1 MAVRFATNV
10 PLTLGFPFGDFRE
23 VQGQHGLQYLY
34 TVQLNGDPREK
45 LYATPALHRELQAC
59 GMGAGALFTITKLD
73 GTGGR
78 HWRVEQGAPAGAD
91 NGHAALPP
99 APAPGV
105 NLGSPHAVSEPAQA
119 AVSSPP
125 AERPPGNGRAGPS
138 AANGR
143 TVSVPLDFGTLE
155 QMLGHCVA
163 ASSRVCRSLSTEAR
177 FTPEDV
183 RCLGITLFLECSRKG
198 VLPEPIQ

>member
-10 PLTLGFPFGDFRE
+10 PQTLIFPFGDFRE
-23 VQGQHGLQYLY
+23 VQGQHGQQFLY

-45 LYATPALHRELQAC
+45 LYATPALHRELQAY
-59 GMGAGALFTITKLD
+59 GMGAGTLFTITKLD

-78 HWRVEQGAPAGAD
+78 HWRVEQGAPAAAG
-91 NGHAALPP
+91 NGRDPP
-99 APAPGV
+99 AAHGV
-105 NLGSPHAVSEPAQA
+105 NLGSPSSHEPAQA
-119 AVSSPP
+119 AASSPP
-125 AERPPGNGRAGPS
+125 AEHL
-138 AANGR
+138 AANGKP
-143 TVSVPLDFGTLE
+143 SIVPPDFGTLE

-177 FTPEDV
+177 FTAEDV

-198 VLPEPIQ
+198 VLPEPLR